1 MSGRSAD
8 AASRLC
14 RVTAQEIRTA
24 NARAAFAETLAA
36 YPDVSFTVVT
46 RPEGFFATVAFTFA
60 EGGIESP
67 VAIEISTFTKSQEFP
82 AYALAMAVVAEA
94 LGLCPTVTAGEGY
107 HALARVSRKGDLE
120 PYDPNDSTDVE
131 SPASPGIAIDYNFGF
146 SGLEDPTTLFLSLN
160 FIAASDPAALAD
172 LIIGS
177 APVAEPGF
185 ATPEKRRPTA
195 EESAKLAH
203 NMCLAPSKPGK
214 GTKRALSL

>member
-94 LGLCPTVTAGEGY
+94 LRLCPTVTGANGY
-107 HALARVSRKGDLE
+107 HALARISRKGDLE

-146 SGLEDPTTLFLSLN
+146 SGLADPTTLFLSLN

-172 LIIGS
+172 LILRS
-177 APVAEPGF
+177 APVAEPDF

-214 GTKRALSL
+214 GTKRALTL